1 MREKRIVHLN
11 NFEGPLD
18 LLLYLI
24 SKNEVDIYDI
34 PIIEITNQYLD
45 YIYKMNELNIEVA
58 SEFVVMASTLL
69 EIKSKTLLPLTMEDE
84 EEQTDPRE
92 ELVKRLVEYKAFKE
106 ISDILKQKDDIYN
119 KSISKDGEY
128 FEDIQDEVIIKNIN
142 IDLLSKT
149 MSKLLLK
156 HKIRL
161 DETDYDYSI
170 DLETFSVDDILANLT
185 YKLKTEKKISFLSVF
200 EKNQKKGYIIAA
212 FLAILELFKLNMV
225 DLKQDKKFDDIILL
239 RK

>member
-1 MREKRIVHLN
+1 MFTK
-11 NFEGPLD
+11 
-18 LLLYLI
+18 Y
-24 SKNEVDIYDI
+24 
-34 PIIEITNQYLD
+34 Q
-45 YIYKMNELNIEVA
+45 
-58 SEFVVMASTLL
+58 
-69 EIKSKTLLPLTMEDE
+69 IKSKTLLPLTSEDE
-84 EEQTDPRE
+84 EEQIDPRE
-92 ELVKRLVEYKAFKE
+92 ELVKRLIEYKAFKE
-106 ISDILKQKDDIYN
+106 ISNILKQKDDIYN

-185 YKLKTEKKISFLSVF
+185 YKLKTEKRISFLSIF
-200 EKNQKKGYIIAA
+200 KKNHKRGYIIAA
-212 FLAILELFKLNMV
+212 FLATLELFKLNMV
-225 DLKQDKKFDDIILL
+225 DLKQDKKFDDIILI

>member
-185 YKLKTEKKISFLSVF
+185 YKLKTEKKIILCTVL
-200 EKNQKKGYIIAA
+200 KNGI
-212 FLAILELFKLNMV
+212 
-225 DLKQDKKFDDIILL
+225 
-239 RK
+239 